1 MSVRMME
8 VRNNINV
15 HIFRSL
21 STTIAA
27 WSMVPLTVLNVV
39 STTGFGF
46 RSVEGISQSAS
57 MIMWWGSGIIAAARY
72 KKTSMHARWLALD
85 YEWKK
90 IRDQVDDGDNIDIRT
105 LKVFWIVLRFAYMV
119 FDNMNL
125 SCPSKREASR
135 RDGLTTRPR
144 TGPDL
149 MFRESSLNAQVWV
162 RSVKSIDWV

>member
-1 MSVRMME
+1 ME

-27 WSMVPLTVLNVV
+27 WSMVPLTVVNVV

-57 MIMWWGSGIIAAARY
+57 MIMWWGSGIIAVARY

-119 FDNMNL
+119 FDDINSSSPN
-125 SCPSKREASR
+125 KREASS
-135 RDGLTTRPR
+135 RDGAVFDIQRVFIKIP
-144 TGPDL
+144 GPGPSKVEFNRL
-149 MFRESSLNAQVWV
+149 GI
-162 RSVKSIDWV
+162 KSGWGVCSIRK